1 MRQLLLALALVS
13 PCQADDF
20 FAKRPAFSPAEMPAA
35 STASCEEL
43 RAMAA
48 GVQDT
53 ETRVDLT
60 VGGRLTLIKSDGV
73 LWYLVVCS
81 DLRIMCITYQANGM
95 KVGDPIVMKGG
106 YRRLDPNHAV
116 LDPCLANTA
125 E

>member
-1 MRQLLLALALVS
+1 M
-13 PCQADDF
+13 
-20 FAKRPAFSPAEMPAA
+20 
-35 STASCEEL
+35 T
-43 RAMAA
+43 A

-53 ETRVDLT
+53 ETRIDLT
-60 VGGRLTLIKSDGV
+60 VGGKLTLVKSDGV

-81 DLRIMCITYQANGM
+81 DLRIMCITYQGNGM

-116 LDPCLANTA
+116 LDPCLANAA